1 MEISRQDQRGAKE
14 YPEIKRFCV
23 KYHAD
28 NRDDRQAQE
37 IDRHHDGR
45 GRENERFGIVSVR
58 VRILVAIAEP
68 AKPIVASAAIITL
81 GSTLL
86 ASGRATK
93 RGGGVKK
100 KRQADGTC
108 RLCCEKL
115 LVCQKSNPM
124 RRLVPTIVL
133 PLNEYQRPFI
143 DWSPSLPTVIPP
155 LIVMLSSAY

>member
-1 MEISRQDQRGAKE
+1 MEIGRQDQRGAKE
-14 YPEIKRFCV
+14 PSEIKRFCI

-68 AKPIVASAAIITL
+68 AKPIAASAALITL
-81 GSTLL
+81 GSTWL

-93 RGGGVKK
+93 RGGEASKRNGTPIGRAVK
-100 KRQADGTC
+100 
-108 RLCCEKL
+108 
-115 LVCQKSNPM
+115 V
-124 RRLVPTIVL
+124 
-133 PLNEYQRPFI
+133 
-143 DWSPSLPTVIPP
+143 
-155 LIVMLSSAY
+155 